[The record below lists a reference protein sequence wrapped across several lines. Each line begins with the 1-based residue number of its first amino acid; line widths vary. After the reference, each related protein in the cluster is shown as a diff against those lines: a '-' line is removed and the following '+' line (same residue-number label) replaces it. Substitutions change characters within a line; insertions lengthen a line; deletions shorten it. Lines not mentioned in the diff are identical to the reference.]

1 MLGVGYNKGKKR
13 EPALDQMPVWSLR
26 EGTVVPIT
34 GSKASAALG
43 LIWLLL
49 VCGRRLMFPEVLRA
63 LGPLHIVSFML
74 RQPEHTLEKNFQ
86 TWSTA
91 ER

>member
-1 MLGVGYNKGKKR
+1 
-13 EPALDQMPVWSLR
+13 
-26 EGTVVPIT
+26 
-34 GSKASAALG
+34 
-43 LIWLLL
+43 
-49 VCGRRLMFPEVLRA
+49 MFPEVLRA

>member
-1 MLGVGYNKGKKR
+1 MGYNKGKKR
-13 EPALDQMPVWSLR
+13 KPALDQVPVWSLR
-26 EGTVVPIT
+26 EGTEVPST
-34 GSKASAALG
+34 GSKASAGLG

-49 VCGRRLMFPEVLRA
+49 IRGRRLMFSEVLCA
-63 LGPLHIVSFML
+63 LGPLHVISFML